1 MGTMINDILT
11 AVVGSSEAPRGAYNI
26 RVNGKTQQRAST
38 ESIRIEPRED
48 GKGITIWVKPGTIGE
63 EVHIPVAIDQ
73 GGIDEKVYNDFH
85 IGAGSEVTIIS
96 GCGIHSDG
104 SERTRH
110 AGVHRFFVGED
121 ARVKYIEKH
130 YGQGNGSG
138 ERVLDPVTDVKLA
151 RGSRLE
157 MESYQ
162 IRGVDSTR
170 RVTRA
175 QVADDASFISR
186 EVILTE
192 GHQRATTEFHVELD
206 GQNAVADVVSRSVA
220 KGQSEQ
226 AFYSVINGNNA
237 CRGHSACDAI
247 IMDQAVVKA
256 VPDVTAR
263 HVDAALIHEA
273 AIGKIAGDQIT
284 KLMTLGL
291 SEEEAEQHIVNA
303 FLR

>member
-1 MGTMINDILT
+1 MDICR
-11 AVVGSSEAPRGAYNI
+11 GS
-26 RVNGKTQQRAST
+26 
-38 ESIRIEPRED
+38 
-48 GKGITIWVKPGTIGE
+48 
-63 EVHIPVAIDQ
+63 
-73 GGIDEKVYNDFH
+73 
-85 IGAGSEVTIIS
+85 AG
-96 GCGIHSDG
+96 
-104 SERTRH
+104 
-110 AGVHRFFVGED
+110 FVIK

-138 ERVLDPVTDVKLA
+138 ERVLDPVTDVKIA

-162 IRGVDSTR
+162 IREVDPTR

-192 GHQRATTEFHVELD
+192 GH
-206 GQNAVADVVSRSVA
+206 
-220 KGQSEQ
+220 SEQ
-226 AFYSVINGNNA
+226 AFYSVINGNNT
-237 CRGHSACDAI
+237 CRGHSTCNAI
-247 IMDQAVVKA
+247 ITDQVVVKA

-263 HVDAALIHEA
+263 HVDAALIQEA
-273 AIGKIAGDQIT
+273 TIGKIAGDQIT
-284 KLMTLGL
+284 KLMPLGL